1 MGASSKLERSCL
13 QSRQQLAR
21 LRNNGDKIRFDEHA
35 LTELAKKQDCFKAIA
50 WQQRAACWY
59 REHKFKEAYE
69 CLQMSKSLLVLGT
82 KKFETVLKT
91 CSVTGKKNHIKVQ
104 KFSVKVTFYPSEFN
118 IAGVAVIYGGFYG
131 SRKSSASES
140 QSRRLDSCYKTYN
153 R

>member
-35 LTELAKKQDCFKAIA
+35 QTELAKKQDCFKAIA

-91 CSVTGKKNHIKVQ
+91 CSVTGKKTILKSRNFQLKSRFTPASSI
-104 KFSVKVTFYPSEFN
+104 SRWCRCYLW
-118 IAGVAVIYGGFYG
+118 GFLL
-131 SRKSSASES
+131 ASFPGAF
-140 QSRRLDSCYKTYN
+140 
-153 R
+153 